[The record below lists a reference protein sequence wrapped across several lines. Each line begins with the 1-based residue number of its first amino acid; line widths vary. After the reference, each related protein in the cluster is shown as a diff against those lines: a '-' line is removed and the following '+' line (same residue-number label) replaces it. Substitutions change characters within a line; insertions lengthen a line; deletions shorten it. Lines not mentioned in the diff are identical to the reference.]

1 MVKKRNIY
9 CIIGQ
14 NIKRIRKEKNLTS
27 LKLSKMCNLS
37 HGYLKNLEAENVN
50 ATISIETLAL
60 IAKVLDVDISELLK
74 EI

>member
-1 MVKKRNIY
+1 MVSKKNIY

-37 HGYLKNLEAENVN
+37 HGYLKNLEAKNVN

-60 IAKVLDVDISELLK
+60 IAKILDVDITEFLK
-74 EI
+74 DN